1 MWVDRLRL
9 VLADLWL
16 MLPITRH
23 LSILRWYHVCF
34 TYNELDHQVS
44 SYLDGHLQYQVK
56 VELDKVI
63 QVDEV
68 SLGRAKDWRY
78 LTYVGDLT
86 QVNMWRRSMNE
97 EEIEKIAKCETDP
110 QGDFISWER
119 DLLQQNLTQEYMVLE
134 QLCRNGTDPF
144 YFWFPWV
151 PHGTAQYVCEALGSH
166 LPQPTTEHEIKT
178 LHNLTTQLWSDDNR
192 FRNIW
197 TPIDDQENEGV
208 WRSRVSSF
216 TDISPLWSKGEPNG
230 LEYENC
236 VYIGSKLMDDVN
248 CFETLALAAC
258 RFEEQRVFTL
268 RGICEKKSEKNS
280 FLAWQDELGVLVFKG
295 FNKGQIVKNNNS
307 WVWMDTSS
315 NTTLARIEDVKHDFP
330 MGRHWWSLETHMCEQ
345 KPGTLRQLTLSS
357 CPDNHF
363 TCDDATCIPLEYYC
377 DNKYDCIDNSDETD
391 CQMIVFPDNYQKDVS
406 PRPRGIHKD
415 SVPITV
421 EFLIE
426 SISVDT
432 EGMAMKLSFEIL
444 LTWTDERLQYQNL
457 KEDESLNKLPMSTIH
472 KLWAPLLRFV
482 NTDGNHHTQV
492 DQYTA
497 AHVKRLCS
505 YNRMNDSAAAEVKV
519 YGGECNTIT
528 FQRRYNMNF
537 SCVFKLLLYPFDAQ
551 RCEARLR
558 IISASTTYLK
568 FHPHNSSVHYTGSP
582 FLLEYEVKSFFLQD
596 YEVDSFFLMEY
607 EVDSFFLMEYEV
619 DSFFLMEYEVDSFFL
634 MEYEVDSFFLMEYEV
649 DSFFLMEYE
658 VDSFFL
664 MEYEVD
670 SFFMMEYEV
679 GRLNLHYENSG
690 TFSEVWIQVPLA
702 RLCGY
707 ALLNIYTPSFIF
719 LAISYVTLFFSV
731 SMFDVRVMAALTVLL
746 VMATLFT
753 QTQSSLPKTSYIKM
767 VDVWLLACIG
777 IVFVV
782 VIFHASIDYYVR
794 QQDPQGKTGHPIV
807 RPTRNKWTSNMKDD
821 PKWKMKRLILTS
833 RLTIPAVAFVFSVL
847 YCVYILYG

>member
-1 MWVDRLRL
+1 MLHVRALMVLLVTTRLLLPTQGEGQEVGVYRYSEEDIPPSEEDTFSSKYRTPLYTDEVLNSFSLCVRLRL
-9 VLADLWL
+9 LAIGGRSCFINLARARDGVHFV
-16 MLPITRH
+16 IRGGKYY
-23 LSILRWYHVCF
+23 RWYHVCF

-582 FLLEYEVKSFFLQD
+582 FLLEYEV
-596 YEVDSFFLMEY
+596 
-607 EVDSFFLMEYEV
+607 
-619 DSFFLMEYEVDSFFL
+619 
-634 MEYEVDSFFLMEYEV
+634 
-649 DSFFLMEYE
+649 
-658 VDSFFL
+658 
-664 MEYEVD
+664 
-670 SFFMMEYEV
+670 

-753 QTQSSLPKTSYIKM
+753 Q
-767 VDVWLLACIG
+767 V
-777 IVFVV
+777 
-782 VIFHASIDYYVR
+782 
-794 QQDPQGKTGHPIV
+794 
-807 RPTRNKWTSNMKDD
+807 NN
-821 PKWKMKRLILTS
+821 
-833 RLTIPAVAFVFSVL
+833 
-847 YCVYILYG
+847 